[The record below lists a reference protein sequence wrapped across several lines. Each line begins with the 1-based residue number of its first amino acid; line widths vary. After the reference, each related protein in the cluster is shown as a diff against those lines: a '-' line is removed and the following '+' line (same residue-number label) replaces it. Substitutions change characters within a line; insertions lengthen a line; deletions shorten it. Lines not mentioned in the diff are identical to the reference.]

1 MSTARFCVSILAT
14 GLATGLAI
22 GLACV
27 SAQARDCA
35 DEFGE
40 IARLDPKFGSKKRQS
55 FIFKNE
61 KRKFGEEF
69 HLRYAEYPDQLFPV
83 RFERISTQDSALR
96 NRLKEIKRASRPGTK
111 DEREVGELVV
121 RPFVGQTRSAR
132 YSSNNLKEIS
142 EEAQAKAIEEKS
154 LFRDTLAIT
163 HITDIHTHPNLGA
176 QTNIFFSDADMKA
189 YLTLKKQI
197 EAEIDRG
204 IHYRAILLP
213 NCDDCDDVVLI
224 MDL

>member
-1 MSTARFCVSILAT
+1 M
-14 GLATGLAI
+14 
-22 GLACV
+22 
-27 SAQARDCA
+27 

-40 IARLDPKFGSKKRQS
+40 ISKLDPKFGSRKRQS

-69 HLRYAEYPDQLFPV
+69 HLQYPDYPGRLFPV
-83 RFERISTQDSALR
+83 RFERISAQDSALR
-96 NRLKEIKRASRPGTK
+96 NRLKELKQASRPGSK

-121 RPFVGQTRSAR
+121 RPFVGPTRSVR
-132 YSSNNLKEIS
+132 YTSNSLKEIS
-142 EEAQAKAIEEKS
+142 EEAQSKAVDEAK
-154 LFRDTLAIT
+154 LFRDTVAIT
-163 HITDIHTHPNLGA
+163 HITDIHTHPNLGE

-189 YLTLKKQI
+189 YHALKEQI
-197 EAEIDRG
+197 ESEIGRQ

-213 NCDDCDDVVLI
+213 NCNDCTDVVLI